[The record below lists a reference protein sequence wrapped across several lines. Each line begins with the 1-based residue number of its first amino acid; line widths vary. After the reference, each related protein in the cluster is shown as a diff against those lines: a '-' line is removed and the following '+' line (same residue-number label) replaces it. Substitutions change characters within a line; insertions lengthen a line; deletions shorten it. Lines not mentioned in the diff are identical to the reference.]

1 MGRERSIRAVF
12 FDVDFTLIYPGRKFD
27 GEGYRSFASHYG
39 LSVDP
44 LRFDEAIDL
53 ATGELNQ
60 LKDEVYRPE
69 PFVRYARRVLVE
81 MGAAG
86 NHIDRCAQDIYDQW
100 ALSEYFLL
108 YNDVKPT
115 FVELYES
122 GYLIGLISNTHRC
135 LDSFQDYFGLGPY
148 ISAAIS
154 SSEHGYLKPHP
165 SIFWAALNLI
175 GVSPDQ
181 GIMVGDSMAHD
192 VTGAQNVGMNAVLLA
207 RSGFRGADIGAEIQT
222 IQTLSELPLMLS
234 RWPR

>member
-1 MGRERSIRAVF
+1 MGQENSIKAVF
-12 FDVDFTLIYPGRKFD
+12 FDVDFTLIYPGKKFD
-27 GEGYRSFASHYG
+27 GEGYRTFASRYD

-44 LRFDEAIDL
+44 LRFDEAIGL

-60 LKDEVYRPE
+60 LKDDVYRPE

-86 NHIDRCAQDIYDQW
+86 AGLDRCAQDIYDEW

-108 YNDVKPT
+108 YSDVKPT

-135 LDSFQDYFGLGPY
+135 LNSFQDYFGLGPY

-165 SIFWAALNLI
+165 SIFLAALDLI
-175 GVSPDQ
+175 GVSPPQ
-181 GIMVGDSMAHD
+181 GIMVGDSVAHD
-192 VTGAQNVGMNAVLLA
+192 VAGAQKVGMNAVLLA
-207 RSGFRGADIGAEIQT
+207 RSGSRDADIGTGVPT
-222 IQTLSELPLMLS
+222 IQTLSELPLVLS
-234 RWPR
+234 RWPC